1 MLQFK
6 QFSGVGDDL
15 QRSVNAWLEAFEP
28 DVTQMVQ
35 TADGESIVISFLFEE
50 SFRGQER
57 RLSGERG
64 MAVEKTSLPA
74 DMIPDRPIR
83 VPQEPGEITSES
95 G

>member
-15 QRSVNAWLEAFEP
+15 QRSVNTWLEAFEP
-28 DVTQMVQ
+28 DVTQMAQ

-57 RLSGERG
+57 RLSRERG
-64 MAVEKTSLPA
+64 MAVEETPLPA

-83 VPQEPGEITSES
+83 VPQEPGEITSEPQ
-95 G
+95 